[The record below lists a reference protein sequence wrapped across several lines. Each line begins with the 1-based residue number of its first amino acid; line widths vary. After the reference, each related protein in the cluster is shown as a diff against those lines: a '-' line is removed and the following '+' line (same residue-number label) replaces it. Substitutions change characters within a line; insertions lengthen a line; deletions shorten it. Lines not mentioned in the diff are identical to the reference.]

1 MVKSFNSNKCHKKQK
16 ISRRISKKIKFIRH
30 STKIKKIKEPKSPK
44 SKSTTENTIKQ
55 ENEINF
61 EYTLLNWSFIFLQQ
75 ISCPKRN
82 NKEFIHDFINI
93 IKNLCINKNEFISWT
108 LYIEYFFSQSCRKI
122 SWDLETLLYIGIY
135 TKIKFNNNTSNDYGI
150 IISNEKMSE
159 INSILDNK
167 KINLIEFN
175 QRYNFY
181 NNFAQ
186 KSKNTYID
194 FNKMVDYIY
203 ISNNYKNVKKDKAD
217 KKEINK
223 IKNENK
229 NNDSQ
234 YSIKNATISFSP
246 EQISEQINNQK
257 EDDINQDNNSAL
269 FDCFDLDK
277 YDNENL
283 PDGAACLKLDS
294 SYDNLN
300 MNVEELF
307 YFTHKQKLI

>member
-30 STKIKKIKEPKSPK
+30 STKIKKINEPKSPK

-269 FDCFDLDK
+269 FECFDLDK

-307 YFTHKQKLI
+307 YFTHK

>member
-16 ISRRISKKIKFIRH
+16 ISRRISKKIKFIRY
-30 STKIKKIKEPKSPK
+30 STKIKKINEPKSPK

-75 ISCPKRN
+75 LSCPKRN